1 MQTLVLP
8 TDGMVVNRLLRHAVA
23 RNHAARD
30 RRGGAVNGIIII
42 ILFISYK
49 FCYGAVHSVLKEVDA
64 GILIYTARKRQG
76 VL

>member
-1 MQTLVLP
+1 
-8 TDGMVVNRLLRHAVA
+8 MVVNRLLRHAVA